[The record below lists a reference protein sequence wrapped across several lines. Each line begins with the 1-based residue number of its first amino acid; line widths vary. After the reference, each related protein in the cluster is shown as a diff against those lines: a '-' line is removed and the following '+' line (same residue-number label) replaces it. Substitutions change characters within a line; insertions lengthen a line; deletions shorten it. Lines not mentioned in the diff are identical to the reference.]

1 MRGSLRTRSYAS
13 GRLLR
18 ARARCQRRSSRVVEN
33 YYRGDHGKG
42 LDTYL
47 ILKQLRVHDSRTAFR
62 ELTDVATK
70 EDRLT
75 GFQRLVQNDQPSK
88 GQKLCN
94 SGMKHTFTTAFFKF
108 SISVLTSRYLLART
122 TTNNFPTNRGQVFRP
137 RHCRVC
143 QLYTA
148 SSMSCGDH

>member
-1 MRGSLRTRSYAS
+1 LHGSLRTRSYAS

-18 ARARCQRRSSRVVEN
+18 ARVRCRRRSPRVVDN
-33 YYRGDHGKG
+33 HYRRDRGKG
-42 LDTYL
+42 VNTYL

-75 GFQRLVQNDQPSK
+75 GFQRLVQNDQHPS
-88 GQKLCN
+88 GCN
-94 SGMKHTFTTAFFKF
+94 SGMKYTFTTAFFRF
-108 SISVLTSRYLLART
+108 SISVLTSRYLLAGT
-122 TTNNFPTNRGQVFRP
+122 TTNDFLTNRGQVFHP

-143 QLYTA
+143 LLYTA
-148 SSMSCGDH
+148 SSRGCGGH